1 MYKHCISI
9 PCEKILFLFK
19 KKKKKIWM
27 LYCWILFYILNRLRL
42 DRPLRDLPNMCE
54 KVSIV
59 VEWD

>member
-1 MYKHCISI
+1 
-9 PCEKILFLFK
+9 
-19 KKKKKIWM
+19 M